1 MRRAFA
7 PAAVLVLFAAC
18 VSPDRLAPTF
28 DQTGQLDTFS
38 LPLVRF
44 SELH

>member
-18 VSPDRLAPTF
+18 VSPDHLAPTF
-28 DQTGQLDTFS
+28 DQTGQLGTS
-38 LPLVRF
+38 ALPVVRF